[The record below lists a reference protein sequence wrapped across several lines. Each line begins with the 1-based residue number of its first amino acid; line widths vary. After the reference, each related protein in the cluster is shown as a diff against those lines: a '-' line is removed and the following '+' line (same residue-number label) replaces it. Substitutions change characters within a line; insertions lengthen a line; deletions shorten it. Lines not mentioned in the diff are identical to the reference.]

1 MTKFFGKEPSEE
13 GLKEVTDSMQALN
26 DLRYKVTRLMKTNI
40 NLLFQDGNS
49 FLVGDSLTLADLVL
63 AVNIT
68 MCTVIGEYDMATN
81 YPNILKCLTECQ
93 KLPQW
98 QAVDKKMMDMMAAM
112 ADAMAAKK
120 AAAE

>member
-1 MTKFFGKEPSEE
+1 
-13 GLKEVTDSMQALN
+13 
-26 DLRYKVTRLMKTNI
+26 
-40 NLLFQDGNS
+40 
-49 FLVGDSLTLADLVL
+49 
-63 AVNIT
+63 
-68 MCTVIGEYDMATN
+68 MATN

>member
-1 MTKFFGKEPSEE
+1 M
-13 GLKEVTDSMQALN
+13 
-26 DLRYKVTRLMKTNI
+26 
-40 NLLFQDGNS
+40 FQDGNS
-49 FLVGDSLTLADLVL
+49 FLVGDGLTLADLVL

>member
-1 MTKFFGKEPSEE
+1 
-13 GLKEVTDSMQALN
+13 
-26 DLRYKVTRLMKTNI
+26 
-40 NLLFQDGNS
+40 
-49 FLVGDSLTLADLVL
+49 
-63 AVNIT
+63 

-98 QAVDKKMMDMMAAM
+98 QAVDKKMMAAM

-120 AAAE
+120 AASE